1 MCVSNR
7 VNANLDLIVSAI
19 PLLETLGLLPG
30 QPVDH
35 THLGTVEDLQEQVA
49 YSMEH
54 CAGTERVFSSQSEF
68 ERVVTAAYQL
78 PHSVSL
84 VCVCVCVCVSEYCT
98 CCEKKNCLLY
108 AALHRRKCSSHGSQ
122 DTTHTTTHTGSTNTV
137 YIANKTF
144 TKVTFLI
151 QYIYSWCDFLKW
163 HRVFMFMILS
173 P

>member
-1 MCVSNR
+1 MVCVSNR

-30 QPVDH
+30 QPIDH

-84 VCVCVCVCVSEYCT
+84 VCVCVCVCWNIARVVKKPVYCVQHFIGG
-98 CCEKKNCLLY
+98 N
-108 AALHRRKCSSHGSQ
+108 AALMAAKIQHTQPHTQVQPTQSS
-122 DTTHTTTHTGSTNTV
+122 
-137 YIANKTF
+137 
-144 TKVTFLI
+144 
-151 QYIYSWCDFLKW
+151 
-163 HRVFMFMILS
+163 
-173 P
+173 

>member
-1 MCVSNR
+1 MVCVSNR

-35 THLGTVEDLQEQVA
+35 THLGTVEELQEQVA

-84 VCVCVCVCVSEYCT
+84 VCVCVCVCVRMCRNNYCLVCVCVCRNIARVVKKKLFIVRSTSSEEMQHSWQPRYNSHNRT
-98 CCEKKNCLLY
+98 
-108 AALHRRKCSSHGSQ
+108 HRFNQHSL
-122 DTTHTTTHTGSTNTV
+122 
-137 YIANKTF
+137 ANKTF
-144 TKVTFLI
+144 TK
-151 QYIYSWCDFLKW
+151 
-163 HRVFMFMILS
+163 
-173 P
+173 